1 MANSP
6 LISPSGAPLLDL
18 TGYAGKTVSLAFS
31 VSREAADDSSI
42 GFYKVLD
49 REGSVSLNSSSV
61 LPGQKNYASAALAP
75 GNLLSAGGQNVSLGA
90 PDNASSNLSFD
101 VSGGELW
108 APYARNSSKDITFFS
123 WSAENPSEFSN
134 VRNNG
139 VNSFSLEDTPG
150 GGDLDFNDLKVS
162 ASVTNTSGG
171 SGSGSGSG
179 SGGSGGGSGGGGGGG
194 PVVPVSYFSLSDAKA
209 LEGDTA
215 KVLITRSGN
224 LSTEQHLVLRSI
236 GGTATLGQDYNKV
249 GEEITFAKGQKTH
262 TSLVPTLN
270 DSRAEPTEFISLH
283 LTPDSSKSDSPVPSL
298 TRQIGYVS
306 ILDGD
311 DDNRGT
317 FGPGSSG
324 FGASNPVAVSGGI
337 QASGSSTVNV
347 PAGGSYAYGTSYSAF
362 PYGSA
367 YYGDSAVGP
376 AYYVSS
382 PYYTPYSTPA
392 VYFPGYGPAL
402 YADPSPQTIAI
413 SGGVSAS
420 GGSTI
425 SIGVDTIAPGVNVAS
440 TVIGAGVAP
449 HAFVVQTPFNAVSAT
464 AVDILHFLQSPSLQS
479 FGVAVPVATYPGT
492 YAPIAPSQLVPVMVT
507 PQQMGILQSGSLPV
521 A

>member
-18 TGYAGKTVSLAFS
+18 TGYSGQTVSLAFS
-31 VSREAADDSSI
+31 VSRAADDNSSI

-61 LPGQKNYASAALAP
+61 LPGQINYASAALAP

-90 PDNASSNLSFD
+90 PNNASSNLSFD

-108 APYARNSSKDITFFS
+108 APYASNSSKGITFFS
-123 WSAENPSEFSN
+123 WSTENPSQFSN

-139 VNSFSLEDTPG
+139 GDSFSLEDIPG
-150 GGDLDFNDLKVS
+150 GGDNDFNDLQVS
-162 ASVTNTSGG
+162 ASVTKTT
-171 SGSGSGSG
+171 
-179 SGGSGGGSGGGGGGG
+179 GGGSGGGGGGSGSGGGGSGSGSGGG
-194 PVVPVSYFSLSDAKA
+194 PVVPVSYFSLSDAKV

-224 LSTEQHLVLRSI
+224 LNTEQHLVLQSF
-236 GGTATLGQDYNKV
+236 GGTATLGKDYNKV
-249 GEEITFAKGQKTH
+249 DEKITFATGQKTY

-283 LTPDSSKSDSPVPSL
+283 LTPDSSKSDSPVPSI

-311 DDNRGT
+311 DDNFGT
-317 FGPGSSG
+317 FGPGLSG
-324 FGASNPVAVSGGI
+324 FGGSNPVAVSGGI
-337 QASGSSTVNV
+337 QATGGATVNV
-347 PAGGSYAYGTSYSAF
+347 PAGGSYAYGTSYSTF

-367 YYGDSAVGP
+367 YYGASAVGP

-392 VYFPGYGPAL
+392 AYFPGYGPAL

-425 SIGVDTIAPGVNVAS
+425 SIGVDTIAPGVNVGS

-464 AVDILHFLQSPSLQS
+464 SVDILHFLQTPSLQS
-479 FGVAVPVATYPGT
+479 FGVAVPFATYPGT
-492 YAPIAPSQLVPVMVT
+492 YAAIAHSQIVPVMVT

>member
-18 TGYAGKTVSLAFS
+18 TGYAGQTVSLAFS
-31 VSREAADDSSI
+31 VSRAAADNSSI

-75 GNLLSAGGQNVSLGA
+75 GNLLSAGGQNVSLRA
-90 PDNASSNLSFD
+90 PNNASSNLSFD

-108 APYARNSSKDITFFS
+108 APYARNSSKGITFFS
-123 WSAENPSEFSN
+123 WPAQNPSKFSN
-134 VRNNG
+134 VRNDG
-139 VNSFSLEDTPG
+139 GNSFSLEDLPR
-150 GGDLDFNDLKVS
+150 GGDRDFDDLKVY

-171 SGSGSGSG
+171 
-179 SGGSGGGSGGGGGGG
+179 GGSGSGGGGGGGSGSG

-215 KVLITRSGN
+215 KVLITRSGD
-224 LSTEQHLVLRSI
+224 LSTEQHLLLQSF

-249 GEEITFAKGQKTH
+249 GEEITFAKGQNTH
-262 TSLVPTLN
+262 TSLVPTLK

-283 LTPDSSKSDSPVPSL
+283 LTPNSSKSDSPVPSI

-324 FGASNPVAVSGGI
+324 FGGSNPVAVSGGI
-337 QASGSSTVNV
+337 QASDGSTVNV

-367 YYGDSAVGP
+367 YYGASAVGP

-425 SIGVDTIAPGVNVAS
+425 SIGVDTIAPGVNVGS

-492 YAPIAPSQLVPVMVT
+492 YAAIAPSQLVPVMVT
-507 PQQMGILQSGSLPV
+507 HQQMGILQSGSLPV

>member
-31 VSREAADDSSI
+31 VSRAAADDSSI

-90 PDNASSNLSFD
+90 PNNASSNLSFD

-108 APYARNSSKDITFFS
+108 APYARNSSKGITFFS
-123 WSAENPSEFSN
+123 WSAQNPSKFSN
-134 VRNNG
+134 VRNDG
-139 VNSFSLEDTPG
+139 GNSFSLEDLPR
-150 GGDLDFNDLKVS
+150 GGDRDFDDLKVS

-171 SGSGSGSG
+171 S
-179 SGGSGGGSGGGGGGG
+179 GGGGG

-337 QASGSSTVNV
+337 QASGGSTVNV

-367 YYGDSAVGP
+367 YYGASAVGP

-420 GGSTI
+420 EGSTI
-425 SIGVDTIAPGVNVAS
+425 SIGVDTIAPGVNVGT

-449 HAFVVQTPFNAVSAT
+449 HAFVVQTPFNAISAT
-464 AVDILHFLQSPSLQS
+464 SVDILHFLQSPSLQS